1 MKKILIDTNSING
14 RRSALIDG
22 DKLIDFDLE
31 FEGNNFQKGSIH
43 KGKITKIEGSL
54 EAIFVELGSSRHGFL
69 PFKELSPEYFDPS
82 KTGMDRFKI
91 KEGENIVVQIE
102 KEERV
107 NKGAALSTYVSLA
120 SRYIVLMTNHP
131 TGGGIS
137 RRIHGEERDKI
148 KNLLDALDIP
158 ENMSVIIRTAGIDK
172 QIEELKWDLEYLK
185 KLWVEVSTA
194 IKGSKSS
201 QLIYA
206 DQSLIQKT
214 IRDYFKEEI
223 GELVVDNEEDFKS
236 ATTYANKIVPDFIEK
251 IKLYDDE
258 VPLFASYG
266 IESKIESAFS
276 REVKLKSGASLV
288 IDSGEA
294 LTSIDINS
302 AKSTK
307 GGDIEETAL
316 KTNLEAA
323 SEIGKQVKLRDLG
336 GLIVIDF
343 IDMEDPKSNEK
354 VERAMYESTK
364 QDHARIQLDKISRFG
379 LMEMSRQRIK
389 PALNDLMGKTIW
401 VRSVASVCES
411 IFRLITEKSINNKS
425 SILMLKVSPN
435 VANELLNRYRPNL
448 DQLERKF
455 SNKIMTFI
463 DPYKQNDNYTI
474 EIKKN
479 AYFDYESELDES
491 SKAFQNRTTYNVKVP
506 KKQNK
511 ALVQDVEFR
520 NIPKVDSNRKGLLDS
535 LFNFFKG
542 EEEKPKPK
550 QRRKYNPRKSNQNL
564 RRNPRQNRNKNPNF
578 KENKNPNFKENKN
591 PNFKENKNFKSTE
604 KVQKNPKVS
613 DTESKK
619 PVDTESKKPVRKQI
633 VKKPT
638 KPRSGNVK
646 PAPTPAPKAID
657 DNIGNRIEPTKKKTV
672 RRAKNDPRA
681 GS

>member
-91 KEGENIVVQIE
+91 KEGDNIVVQIE

-131 TGGGIS
+131 NGGGIS

-158 ENMSVIIRTAGIDK
+158 ENMSVIIRTAGIDR

-185 KLWVEVSTA
+185 KLWVEVETA

-223 GELVVDNEEDFKS
+223 GELVVDNEDDFKS
-236 ATTYANKIVPDFIEK
+236 AKTYANKIVPDFIEK

-276 REVKLKSGASLV
+276 REVKLQSGASLV

-323 SEIGKQVKLRDLG
+323 SEIGKQIKLRDLG

-479 AYFDYESELDES
+479 AYFDYEQELEDS

-511 ALVQDVEFR
+511 ALVEDVEFR
-520 NIPKVDSNRKGLLDS
+520 NIPKIDSNKKGLLDS

-542 EEEKPKPK
+542 EEDKPKPK
-550 QRRKYNPRKSNQNL
+550 QRRKYNPRNKGKQNL
-564 RRNPRQNRNKNPNF
+564 RRNPRQNRNKNS
-578 KENKNPNFKENKN
+578 
-591 PNFKENKNFKSTE
+591 NFKENKNFKNNE
-604 KVQKNPKVS
+604 RVQKNSKVS
-613 DTESKK
+613 EAS
-619 PVDTESKKPVRKQI
+619 PKKPVRKP
-633 VKKPT
+633 VAKKPS

-646 PAPTPAPKAID
+646 PAPTPAPKPID
-657 DNIGNRIEPTKKKTV
+657 DNIGNRIEPAKKKTV

>member
-1 MKKILIDTNSING
+1 MI
-14 RRSALIDG
+14 
-22 DKLIDFDLE
+22 
-31 FEGNNFQKGSIH
+31 
-43 KGKITKIEGSL
+43 
-54 EAIFVELGSSRHGFL
+54 
-69 PFKELSPEYFDPS
+69 
-82 KTGMDRFKI
+82 
-91 KEGENIVVQIE
+91 
-102 KEERV
+102 
-107 NKGAALSTYVSLA
+107 
-120 SRYIVLMTNHP
+120 
-131 TGGGIS
+131 
-137 RRIHGEERDKI
+137 
-148 KNLLDALDIP
+148 
-158 ENMSVIIRTAGIDK
+158 
-172 QIEELKWDLEYLK
+172 
-185 KLWVEVSTA
+185 
-194 IKGSKSS
+194 
-201 QLIYA
+201 
-206 DQSLIQKT
+206 
-214 IRDYFKEEI
+214 
-223 GELVVDNEEDFKS
+223 
-236 ATTYANKIVPDFIEK
+236 
-251 IKLYDDE
+251 
-258 VPLFASYG
+258 
-266 IESKIESAFS
+266 
-276 REVKLKSGASLV
+276 
-288 IDSGEA
+288 
-294 LTSIDINS
+294 
-302 AKSTK
+302 
-307 GGDIEETAL
+307 
-316 KTNLEAA
+316 
-323 SEIGKQVKLRDLG
+323 
-336 GLIVIDF
+336 
-343 IDMEDPKSNEK
+343 
-354 VERAMYESTK
+354 
-364 QDHARIQLDKISRFG
+364 
-379 LMEMSRQRIK
+379 
-389 PALNDLMGKTIW
+389 
-401 VRSVASVCES
+401 
-411 IFRLITEKSINNKS
+411 
-425 SILMLKVSPN
+425 LKVSPN

-550 QRRKYNPRKSNQNL
+550 QRRKYNPRKGNQNL

-591 PNFKENKNFKSTE
+591 FKSNE

-613 DTESKK
+613 
-619 PVDTESKKPVRKQI
+619 DTESKKPVRKQI

>member
-148 KNLLDALDIP
+148 KNLLDALNIP

-223 GELVVDNEEDFKS
+223 GELVVDNEEDYKS
-236 ATTYANKIVPDFIEK
+236 AKTYANKIVPDFIEK

-479 AYFDYESELDES
+479 AYFDYENELEES

-511 ALVQDVEFR
+511 ALVEDVEFR
-520 NIPKVDSNRKGLLDS
+520 NIPKIDSNKKGLLDS

-542 EEEKPKPK
+542 EEDKPKPK
-550 QRRKYNPRKSNQNL
+550 QRRKYNPRKGKQNL
-564 RRNPRQNRNKNPNF
+564 RRNPRQNRNKNPNY
-578 KENKNPNFKENKN
+578 KDNKNPNFKENKN
-591 PNFKENKNFKSTE
+591 PNFKENKNFKSNE
-604 KVQKNPKVS
+604 KVQKNPKV
-613 DTESKK
+613 T
-619 PVDTESKKPVRKQI
+619 DTESKKPVRKQV

-646 PAPTPAPKAID
+646 PVPTPAPKPID
-657 DNIGNRIEPTKKKTV
+657 DNIGNRIKPTKKKIV

>member
-82 KTGMDRFKI
+82 KSGMDRFKI
-91 KEGENIVVQIE
+91 KEGEDIVVQIE

-107 NKGAALSTYVSLA
+107 NKGAALSTYISLA

-148 KNLLDALDIP
+148 KSLIDALNIP

-172 QIEELKWDLEYLK
+172 QIEELRWDLEYLK
-185 KLWVEVSTA
+185 KLWVEVETA

-236 ATTYANKIVPDFIEK
+236 AKTYANKIVPDFIEK
-251 IKLYDDE
+251 IKLYDEE

-276 REVKLKSGASLV
+276 REVKLNSGASLV

-323 SEIGKQVKLRDLG
+323 AEIGKQVKLRDLG

-343 IDMEDPKSNEK
+343 IDMEDPKNNEK

-425 SILMLKVSPN
+425 SILLLKVSPN

-479 AYFDYESELDES
+479 AYFDYENELDES

-511 ALVQDVEFR
+511 ALVEDVEFR
-520 NIPKVDSNRKGLLDS
+520 NIPKVDSNKKGLLDS

-542 EEEKPKPK
+542 EDEEAKPKV
-550 QRRKYNPRKSNQNL
+550 RRKYNPRKGKQNP
-564 RRNPRQNRNKNPNF
+564 RRNPRQNRNKNSNF
-578 KENKNPNFKENKN
+578 KDKKFKTND
-591 PNFKENKNFKSTE
+591 
-604 KVQKNPKVS
+604 KVQKNSRKP
-613 DTESKK
+613 DTEA
-619 PVDTESKKPVRKQI
+619 KKPVRKSAP
-633 VKKPT
+633 KKPM
-638 KPRSGNVK
+638 KPKSGNIK
-646 PAPTPAPKAID
+646 PAPTPAPKPID
-657 DNIGNRIEPTKKKTV
+657 DNIGNRIEPVKKKTV

>member
-223 GELVVDNEEDFKS
+223 GELVVDNEEDYKS
-236 ATTYANKIVPDFIEK
+236 AKTYANKIVPDFIEK

-307 GGDIEETAL
+307 GGDIEDTAL

-479 AYFDYESELDES
+479 AYFDYENELEES

-511 ALVQDVEFR
+511 ALVEDVEFR
-520 NIPKVDSNRKGLLDS
+520 NIPKIDSNKKGLLDS

-542 EEEKPKPK
+542 EEDKPKPK
-550 QRRKYNPRKSNQNL
+550 QRRKYNPRKGKQNL
-564 RRNPRQNRNKNPNF
+564 RRNPRQNRNKNPNY
-578 KENKNPNFKENKN
+578 KDNKNPNFKENKN
-591 PNFKENKNFKSTE
+591 PNFKENKNFKSNE
-604 KVQKNPKVS
+604 KVQKNPKVT
-613 DTESKK
+613 DTEA
-619 PVDTESKKPVRKQI
+619 KKPVRKQV

-646 PAPTPAPKAID
+646 PVPTPAPKPID

>member
-223 GELVVDNEEDFKS
+223 GERVVDNEED
-236 ATTYANKIVPDFIEK
+236 
-251 IKLYDDE
+251 
-258 VPLFASYG
+258 
-266 IESKIESAFS
+266 
-276 REVKLKSGASLV
+276 
-288 IDSGEA
+288 
-294 LTSIDINS
+294 
-302 AKSTK
+302 
-307 GGDIEETAL
+307 
-316 KTNLEAA
+316 
-323 SEIGKQVKLRDLG
+323 
-336 GLIVIDF
+336 
-343 IDMEDPKSNEK
+343 
-354 VERAMYESTK
+354 YE
-364 QDHARIQLDKISRFG
+364 
-379 LMEMSRQRIK
+379 
-389 PALNDLMGKTIW
+389 
-401 VRSVASVCES
+401 
-411 IFRLITEKSINNKS
+411 
-425 SILMLKVSPN
+425 
-435 VANELLNRYRPNL
+435 
-448 DQLERKF
+448 
-455 SNKIMTFI
+455 
-463 DPYKQNDNYTI
+463 
-474 EIKKN
+474 
-479 AYFDYESELDES
+479 
-491 SKAFQNRTTYNVKVP
+491 
-506 KKQNK
+506 
-511 ALVQDVEFR
+511 
-520 NIPKVDSNRKGLLDS
+520 
-535 LFNFFKG
+535 
-542 EEEKPKPK
+542 
-550 QRRKYNPRKSNQNL
+550 
-564 RRNPRQNRNKNPNF
+564 
-578 KENKNPNFKENKN
+578 
-591 PNFKENKNFKSTE
+591 
-604 KVQKNPKVS
+604 
-613 DTESKK
+613 
-619 PVDTESKKPVRKQI
+619 
-633 VKKPT
+633 
-638 KPRSGNVK
+638 
-646 PAPTPAPKAID
+646 
-657 DNIGNRIEPTKKKTV
+657 
-672 RRAKNDPRA
+672 
-681 GS
+681 

>member
-223 GELVVDNEEDFKS
+223 GELVVDNEEDYKS
-236 ATTYANKIVPDFIEK
+236 AKTYANKIVPDFIEK

-479 AYFDYESELDES
+479 AYFDYENELEES

-511 ALVQDVEFR
+511 ALVEDVEFR
-520 NIPKVDSNRKGLLDS
+520 NIPKIDSNKKGLLDS

-542 EEEKPKPK
+542 EEDKPKPK
-550 QRRKYNPRKSNQNL
+550 QRRKYNPRKGKQNL

-578 KENKNPNFKENKN
+578 KDNKN
-591 PNFKENKNFKSTE
+591 PNFKENKNFKSNE
-604 KVQKNPKVS
+604 KVQKNPKV
-613 DTESKK
+613 T
-619 PVDTESKKPVRKQI
+619 DTESKKPVRKQV

-646 PAPTPAPKAID
+646 PVPTPAPKPID

-681 GS
+681 GG

>member
-223 GELVVDNEEDFKS
+223 GELVVDNEEDYKS
-236 ATTYANKIVPDFIEK
+236 AKTYANKIVPDFIEK

-479 AYFDYESELDES
+479 AYFDYENELEES

-511 ALVQDVEFR
+511 ALVEDVEFR
-520 NIPKVDSNRKGLLDS
+520 NIPKIDSNKKGLLDS

-542 EEEKPKPK
+542 EEDKPKPK
-550 QRRKYNPRKSNQNL
+550 QRRKYNPRKGKQNL
-564 RRNPRQNRNKNPNF
+564 RRNPRQNRNKNPNY
-578 KENKNPNFKENKN
+578 KDNKN
-591 PNFKENKNFKSTE
+591 PNFKENKNFKSNE
-604 KVQKNPKVS
+604 KVQKNPKV
-613 DTESKK
+613 T
-619 PVDTESKKPVRKQI
+619 DTESKKPVRKQV

-638 KPRSGNVK
+638 KSRSGNVK
-646 PAPTPAPKAID
+646 PVPTPAPKPID

>member
-14 RRSALIDG
+14 RRSALIEG

-69 PFKELSPEYFDPS
+69 PFKELSAEYFDPS
-82 KTGMDRFKI
+82 KSGDERFKI
-91 KEGENIVVQIE
+91 KEGDDIVIQIQ

-107 NKGAALSTYVSLA
+107 NKGAALSTYISLA

-131 TGGGIS
+131 NGGGIS

-148 KNLLDALDIP
+148 KNHIEALNVP

-185 KLWVEVSTA
+185 KLWVEVDSA
-194 IKGSKSS
+194 IKGSRAT

-214 IRDYFKEEI
+214 IRDYFKEDI
-223 GELVVDNEEDFKS
+223 GELVVDNEDDFNS
-236 ATTYANKIVPDFIEK
+236 AKTYTNKIVPDFIEK
-251 IKLYDDE
+251 IKLYDEE

-323 SEIGKQVKLRDLG
+323 AEIGKQVKLRDLG

-343 IDMEDPKSNEK
+343 IDMEEPKSNEK

-364 QDHARIQLDKISRFG
+364 LDHARIQLDKISRFG

-389 PALNDLMGKTIW
+389 PALNDLMGKTVW

-411 IFRLITEKSINNKS
+411 IFRLITEKSINNQS

-435 VANELLNRYRPNL
+435 VANELLNRYRSNL

-479 AYFDYESELDES
+479 AYFDYEYELDES

-506 KKQNK
+506 KKSKK
-511 ALVQDVEFR
+511 ALVEDVEFR
-520 NIPKVDSNRKGLLDS
+520 NIPKIDNNKKGLLDS

-542 EEEKPKPK
+542 KEEPKPG
-550 QRRKYNPRKSNQNL
+550 RKNSILEEVNL
-564 RRNPRQNRNKNPNF
+564 IQGVAQIKVEIKIHLIKAIRNLTQTIKIKKMSENLLLKLRNLSKLQY
-578 KENKNPNFKENKN
+578 
-591 PNFKENKNFKSTE
+591 
-604 KVQKNPKVS
+604 QKNH
-613 DTESKK
+613 
-619 PVDTESKKPVRKQI
+619 
-633 VKKPT
+633 
-638 KPRSGNVK
+638 
-646 PAPTPAPKAID
+646 
-657 DNIGNRIEPTKKKTV
+657 
-672 RRAKNDPRA
+672 
-681 GS
+681 

>member
-14 RRSALIDG
+14 RRSALIEG

-69 PFKELSPEYFDPS
+69 PFKELSAEYFDPS
-82 KTGMDRFKI
+82 KSGDDRFKI
-91 KEGENIVVQIE
+91 KEGDDIVVQIQ

-107 NKGAALSTYVSLA
+107 NKGAALSTYISLA

-131 TGGGIS
+131 NGGGIS

-148 KNLLDALDIP
+148 KNHIEALNVPD
-158 ENMSVIIRTAGIDK
+158 NMSLIIRTAGIDK

-185 KLWVEVSTA
+185 KLWVEVESA
-194 IKGSKSS
+194 IKGSRAT

-214 IRDYFKEEI
+214 IRDYFKEDI
-223 GELVVDNEEDFKS
+223 GELVVDNEEDFNS
-236 ATTYANKIVPDFIEK
+236 AKTYTNKIVPDFIEK
-251 IKLYDDE
+251 IKLYDAE

-323 SEIGKQVKLRDLG
+323 AEIGKQVKLRDLG

-343 IDMEDPKSNEK
+343 IDMEEPKNNEK

-364 QDHARIQLDKISRFG
+364 LDHARIQLDKISRFG

-389 PALNDLMGKTIW
+389 PALNDLMGKTVW

-411 IFRLITEKSINNKS
+411 IFRLITEKSINNQS

-435 VANELLNRYRPNL
+435 VANELLNRYRSNL

-479 AYFDYESELDES
+479 AYFDYEHELDES
-491 SKAFQNRTTYNVKVP
+491 SKAFQNRTTYNAKVP
-506 KKQNK
+506 KKSKK
-511 ALVQDVEFR
+511 ALVEDVEFR
-520 NIPKVDSNRKGLLDS
+520 NIPKVDNNKKGLLDS

-542 EEEKPKPK
+542 KDESKPARKKFNSRRGKP
-550 QRRKYNPRKSNQNL
+550 NPRRSSNH
-564 RRNPRQNRNKNPNF
+564 NRNKNTTYRG
-578 KENKNPNFKENKN
+578 NKKFNSNDKN
-591 PNFKENKNFKSTE
+591 
-604 KVQKNPKVS
+604 QKNVRKPIARANKPVKTS
-613 DTESKK
+613 APKK
-619 PVDTESKKPVRKQI
+619 PLKPK
-633 VKKPT
+633 
-638 KPRSGNVK
+638 SGNVK
-646 PAPTPAPKAID
+646 VAPEATPKPID
-657 DNIGNRIEPTKKKTV
+657 DNIGNRLEPAKKKPV
-672 RRAKNDPRA
+672 RRAKNDPR
-681 GS
+681 S

>member
-91 KEGENIVVQIE
+91 KEGDNIVVQIE

-185 KLWVEVSTA
+185 KLWVEVETA

-223 GELVVDNEEDFKS
+223 GELVVDNEDDFKS
-236 ATTYANKIVPDFIEK
+236 AKTYANKIVPDFIEK

-276 REVKLKSGASLV
+276 REVKLQSGASLV

-323 SEIGKQVKLRDLG
+323 SEIGKQIKLRDLG

-479 AYFDYESELDES
+479 PYFDYEQELEDS

-511 ALVQDVEFR
+511 ALVEDVEFR
-520 NIPKVDSNRKGLLDS
+520 NIPKIDSNKKGLLDS

-542 EEEKPKPK
+542 EEDKPKPK
-550 QRRKYNPRKSNQNL
+550 QRRKYNPRNKGKQNL
-564 RRNPRQNRNKNPNF
+564 RRNPRQNRNKNS
-578 KENKNPNFKENKN
+578 
-591 PNFKENKNFKSTE
+591 NFKENKNFKNNE
-604 KVQKNPKVS
+604 RVQKNSNVS
-613 DTESKK
+613 EAS
-619 PVDTESKKPVRKQI
+619 PKKPVRKP
-633 VKKPT
+633 VAKKPS

-646 PAPTPAPKAID
+646 PAPTPAPKPID
-657 DNIGNRIEPTKKKTV
+657 DNIGNRIEPAKKKTV